1 MYYRIKQLM
10 LLVGDVLVMYAGLF
24 IALLIRY
31 QGFPLASVTTPLT
44 YYVSGLFGVAVV
56 ILFITGLY
64 DIGQSKNSRSLFIKI
79 TLSAL
84 VWMLLSII
92 FFYSNPTKDVT
103 PKTTLLLITLCS
115 FSLVAAWR
123 SIYNRYLSTNFLK
136 TNIIFAGLTPE
147 TIELMELLTLQPQH
161 GYQVLGCIAPV
172 NSPLHQSA
180 LPQAES
186 ISKLIKQTNQHPE
199 VIVIAPQLAGNQEVL
214 SDLYQAI
221 FKQVSVI
228 TLADFYEQIFGRVP
242 PLTFSESWFVVN
254 LHEQQKKIYDRA
266 RIIFDNI
273 IAIIM
278 GLVFIVT
285 FPFVA
290 LAIKLSSSG
299 PILFKQTRVGRGEQP
314 FTIFKYRTMQALN
327 ASGSA
332 EMNGPQFASVG
343 DARITKVGKF
353 LRQTRID
360 EIPQFWNILR
370 GEMGLIGP
378 RPERPE
384 FVAQLKKEMPF
395 YALRHL
401 IKPGL
406 TGWAQLHHSYYG
418 TISENLLKLQYDLFY
433 VKNRGLLID
442 LSITLK
448 TISVLVRFMGR

>member
-10 LLVGDVLVMYAGLF
+10 LLTGDVLVMYVGLF
-24 IALLIRY
+24 LALLIRY
-31 QGFPLASVTTPLT
+31 QGAPLLSVAQPLA
-44 YYVSGLFGVAVV
+44 YYVSFLFALAVV
-56 ILFITGLY
+56 ILFIVGLY
-64 DIGQSKNSRSLFIKI
+64 DIGQIKNNRAQFIKI
-79 TLSAL
+79 ALSGI

-92 FFYSNPTKDVT
+92 FFYARSTTDIT
-103 PKTTLLLITLCS
+103 PKTTLVLITLCS
-115 FSLVAAWR
+115 FSLIAAWR
-123 SIYNRYLSTNFLK
+123 GLYNRFLSTSFLK
-136 TNIIFAGLTPE
+136 TNVIFAGITPE
-147 TIELMELLTLQPQH
+147 TVELVNLLIKQPQH
-161 GYQVLGCIAPV
+161 GYHVLGCIAPLTSKLV
-172 NSPLHQSA
+172 NSP

-186 ISKLIKQTNQHPE
+186 ISELIKQTAQPGI
-199 VIVIAPQLAGNQEVL
+199 IVIAPQLTGNQAVL

-221 FKQVSVI
+221 FHQVSVI

-242 PLTFSESWFVVN
+242 PLTFSEAWFVIN

-266 RIIFDNI
+266 RIIFDYFV
-273 IAIIM
+273 ALIM
-278 GLVFIVT
+278 GLIFIAT
-285 FPFVA
+285 FPLVA

-314 FTIFKYRTMQALN
+314 FTIFKYRTMQALT

-343 DARITKVGKF
+343 DARITAIGTF
-353 LRQTRID
+353 LRRTRID
-360 EIPQFWNILR
+360 ELPQFWNILR

-384 FVAQLKKEMPF
+384 FVAELKREMPF

-433 VKNRGLLID
+433 VKNRGLLMDIGI
-442 LSITLK
+442 SLK